1 MSRLS
6 DNSSDRLPNSIA
18 TLKIL
23 HYSTHILSFLAE
35 VMLNRANEGEILT
48 IREVAAYLKVTE
60 RTIYRLAAEKKIPAF
75 KVGGTWRFPRSE
87 IDQWIRQQT
96 SSVLMNDEGS
106 NGQE

>member
-1 MSRLS
+1 M
-6 DNSSDRLPNSIA
+6 PNS
-18 TLKIL
+18 T
-23 HYSTHILSFLAE
+23 
-35 VMLNRANEGEILT
+35 NEGEILT

-96 SSVLMNDEGS
+96 SAALTGDEGS
-106 NGQE
+106 DGQK